1 MAVWANP
8 RHWTIVQRT
17 QHTLAASAAVCRT
30 LCGSKERVSSPD
42 SELDGGSAFYA
53 LAGAKWTDDLVRA
66 RAKELGT
73 ASVPE
78 ACGTAHTSGIWPPV
92 RPVSSEEP
100 RPCSPPLTAP
110 TAVEVMLVTGSE
122 CVCAGKLLI
131 FKPVTVP
138 LLSHHVRVTQLIGAA
153 QRAREAHGMRKV
165 NNLWPT
171 TCAPCPPCGGVTEP

>member
-1 MAVWANP
+1 MTSVHARLALPSTAVWAIP
-8 RHWTIVQRT
+8 RHQTLARRT
-17 QHTLAASAAVCRT
+17 QHTLASVPVCRA
-30 LCGSKERVSSPD
+30 LSESKERVSSAGIGPPR
-42 SELDGGSAFYA
+42 SGAFYA

-122 CVCAGKLLI
+122 CV
-131 FKPVTVP
+131 
-138 LLSHHVRVTQLIGAA
+138 RVKRVCL
-153 QRAREAHGMRKV
+153 
-165 NNLWPT
+165 
-171 TCAPCPPCGGVTEP
+171 

>member
-1 MAVWANP
+1 MRAWIATLPEAVWPIP
-8 RHWTIVQRT
+8 RHRTLALHT
-17 QHTLAASAAVCRT
+17 QHTLTSVQVCRA
-30 LCGSKERVSSPD
+30 LSESKELVSSRAQKIF
-42 SELDGGSAFYA
+42 SAGAFYA

-153 QRAREAHGMRKV
+153 QRARVAHRMRKV
-165 NNLWPT
+165 NNP
-171 TCAPCPPCGGVTEP
+171 